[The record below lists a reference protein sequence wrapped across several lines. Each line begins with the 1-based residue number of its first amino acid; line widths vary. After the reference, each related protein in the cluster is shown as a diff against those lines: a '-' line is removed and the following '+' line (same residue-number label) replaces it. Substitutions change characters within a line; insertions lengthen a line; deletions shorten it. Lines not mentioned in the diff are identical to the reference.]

1 MTGTA
6 LLAAAAGNLLPAVTR
21 APFVVSAQTTAVPAQ
36 ITAVE
41 GSLLAFVVLTA
52 LATALARDVLAAVIV
67 FGAYSLGMAALY
79 TFYRAPDVALTEA
92 AISAGVTTVL
102 LLLTLAKTTRIEHDV
117 AFESVNLPAVGAVG
131 LLFGGLLLTMGDIPA
146 VGSPDAPVWSN
157 PDVTQWYLA
166 ESYAQ
171 TGVENTVMA
180 VLAAFRGFDTFG
192 EAVVVFAG
200 GIAALIV
207 LHREVFA

>member
-1 MTGTA
+1 MTGGTIT
-6 LLAAAAGNLLPAVTR
+6 LTPVLTQVTLIETTLFV
-21 APFVVSAQTTAVPAQ
+21 FVVC
-36 ITAVE
+36 
-41 GSLLAFVVLTA
+41 TA

-79 TFYRAPDVALTEA
+79 VFYRAPDVALTEA

-102 LLLTLAKTTRIEHDV
+102 LLLTLAKTTRIEHE
-117 AFESVNLPAVGAVG
+117 AALESVNYPAAGAVG
-131 LLFGGLLLTMGDIPA
+131 VLFVALVSTTADIPA
-146 VGSPDAPVWSN
+146 VGSLTAPVWSN
-157 PDVTQWYLA
+157 PAVTQWYLA
-166 ESYAQ
+166 ETYAV

-192 EAVVVFAG
+192 EAVVVFAA

-207 LHREVFA
+207 LQQEVFA

>member
-1 MTGTA
+1 MTGALASVVPVGAPVVAQVTA
-6 LLAAAAGNLLPAVTR
+6 IEA
-21 APFVVSAQTTAVPAQ
+21 
-36 ITAVE
+36 
-41 GSLLAFVVLTA
+41 SLFAFVVLTA
-52 LATALARDVLAAVIV
+52 LFTALARDVLAAVII

-79 TFYRAPDVALTEA
+79 TFYRAPDVAMTEA

-102 LLLTLAKTTRIEHDV
+102 LLLTLAKTTRMDHEA
-117 AFESVNLPAVGAVG
+117 AFESVNLPAAGAAG
-131 LLFGGLLLTMGDIPA
+131 LLFGGLMLTMGDIPA
-146 VGSPDAPVWSN
+146 VGSEDAPIWSN
-157 PDVTQWYLA
+157 PDVTQWYIA
-166 ESYAQ
+166 ETYAE

-192 EAVVVFAG
+192 EAVVVFAA

>member
-1 MTGTA
+1 MTGALATA
-6 LLAAAAGNLLPAVTR
+6 
-21 APFVVSAQTTAVPAQ
+21 APVGAPVVAQV
-36 ITAVE
+36 TAVE
-41 GSLLAFVVLTA
+41 ASLFAFVVLTA
-52 LATALARDVLAAVIV
+52 LFTALARDVLAAVII

-102 LLLTLAKTTRIEHDV
+102 LLLTLAKTTRIDHDV
-117 AFESVNLPAVGAVG
+117 ALESVNVPAVGAVG
-131 LLFGGLLLTMGDIPA
+131 LLFGGLLLTMGDVPA

-157 PDVTQWYLA
+157 PEVSQWYLR

>member
-1 MTGTA
+1 MTGALASVGPLGAPVVAQVTA
-6 LLAAAAGNLLPAVTR
+6 IEA
-21 APFVVSAQTTAVPAQ
+21 
-36 ITAVE
+36 
-41 GSLLAFVVLTA
+41 SLFAFVVLTA
-52 LATALARDVLAAVIV
+52 LFTALARDVLAAVII

-79 TFYRAPDVALTEA
+79 TFYRAPDVAMTEA

-102 LLLTLAKTTRIEHDV
+102 LLLTLAKTTRIDHEA
-117 AFESVNLPAVGAVG
+117 AFESVNLPAAGAVG
-131 LLFGGLLLTMGDIPA
+131 LLFGGLMLTMGDIPA
-146 VGSPDAPVWSN
+146 VGSADAPIWSN
-157 PDVTQWYLA
+157 PDVTQWYIA
-166 ESYAQ
+166 ETYAE

-192 EAVVVFAG
+192 EAVVVFAA

>member
-1 MTGTA
+1 MTGASFLGATGPSQA
-6 LLAAAAGNLLPAVTR
+6 TP
-21 APFVVSAQTTAVPAQ
+21 VVAQ

-41 GSLLAFVVLTA
+41 GGLLAFVVLTA
-52 LATALARDVLAAVIV
+52 IATALARDVLAAVIV

-102 LLLTLAKTTRIEHDV
+102 LLLTLAKTTRIDHDDV
-117 AFESVNLPAVGAVG
+117 FESVNVPAAGAVG
-131 LLFGGLLLTMGDIPA
+131 LLFAGLLLTMGDVPA

-157 PDVTQWYLA
+157 PEVTQWYLA
-166 ESYAQ
+166 ETYAQ
-171 TGVENTVMA
+171 TGVDNTVMG

>member
-1 MTGTA
+1 MTGA
-6 LLAAAAGNLLPAVTR
+6 SSLAAA
-21 APFVVSAQTTAVPAQ
+21 VVSQAASVAGQGPVLAQVTAIEA
-36 ITAVE
+36 
-41 GSLLAFVVLTA
+41 SLLAFVVLTA

-102 LLLTLAKTTRIEHDV
+102 LLLTLAKTTRIDHEA
-117 AFESVNLPAVGAVG
+117 AFEPVNLPAAGAAG
-131 LLFGGLLLTMGDIPA
+131 LLFAGLLLTMGDVPA
-146 VGSPDAPVWSN
+146 VGAADAPVWSN
-157 PDVTQWYLA
+157 PEVSQWYLS

>member
-1 MTGTA
+1 MIGATAVGSSGTA
-6 LLAAAAGNLLPAVTR
+6 GAAPAV
-21 APFVVSAQTTAVPAQ
+21 AQV
-36 ITAVE
+36 TAVE
-41 GSLLAFVVLTA
+41 GGLLVFVVLTA

-117 AFESVNLPAVGAVG
+117 ALESVNLPAVGAVG
-131 LLFGGLLLTMGDIPA
+131 LLFGGLLLTMGDVPA
-146 VGSPDAPVWSN
+146 VGSPDAAVWSN
-157 PDVTQWYLA
+157 PEVTQWYLR

-171 TGVENTVMA
+171 TGVDNTVMA

>member
-1 MTGTA
+1 MTGASFLGATGPSQA
-6 LLAAAAGNLLPAVTR
+6 TP
-21 APFVVSAQTTAVPAQ
+21 VVAQ

-41 GSLLAFVVLTA
+41 GGLLAFVVLTA
-52 LATALARDVLAAVIV
+52 IATALARDVLAAVIV

-102 LLLTLAKTTRIEHDV
+102 LLLTLAKTTRIDHDV
-117 AFESVNLPAVGAVG
+117 ALESVNVPAVGAVG
-131 LLFGGLLLTMGDIPA
+131 LLFGGLLLTMGDVPA

-157 PDVTQWYLA
+157 PEVSQWYLR

>member
-1 MTGTA
+1 MRDARSGDDPVGGADDPGTEEPPVDGDPGDAADADDVPSRRTGSRSGRPDSERRREIPYTESQVIM
-6 LLAAAAGNLLPAVTR
+6 PTVKIV
-21 APFVVSAQTTAVPAQ
+21 APFAFTYGLF
-36 ITAVE
+36 IT
-41 GSLLAFVVLTA
+41 FH
-52 LATALARDVLAAVIV
+52 
-67 FGAYSLGMAALY
+67 GA
-79 TFYRAPDVALTEA
+79 
-92 AISAGVTTVL
+92 
-102 LLLTLAKTTRIEHDV
+102 
-117 AFESVNLPAVGAVG
+117 
-131 LLFGGLLLTMGDIPA
+131 
-146 VGSPDAPVWSN
+146 GSPDAAVWSN
-157 PDVTQWYLA
+157 PEVSQWYLR

>member
-1 MTGTA
+1 MTGALASAGPLGAPVVAQVTA
-6 LLAAAAGNLLPAVTR
+6 IEA
-21 APFVVSAQTTAVPAQ
+21 
-36 ITAVE
+36 
-41 GSLLAFVVLTA
+41 SLFAFVVLTA
-52 LATALARDVLAAVIV
+52 LFTALARDVLAAVII

-79 TFYRAPDVALTEA
+79 TFYRAPDVAMTEA

-102 LLLTLAKTTRIEHDV
+102 LLLTLAKTTRIDHEA
-117 AFESVNLPAVGAVG
+117 AFESVNLPAAGAVG

-146 VGSPDAPVWSN
+146 VGSSDAPIWSN
-157 PDVTQWYLA
+157 PDVSQWYI
-166 ESYAQ
+166 AQ
-171 TGVENTVMA
+171 TYAETHVENSVMA

-192 EAVVVFAG
+192 EAVVVFAA

>member
-1 MTGTA
+1 MTGA
-6 LLAAAAGNLLPAVTR
+6 SFLGAAGSSQATP
-21 APFVVSAQTTAVPAQ
+21 VVAQ

-41 GSLLAFVVLTA
+41 GGLLAFVVLTA
-52 LATALARDVLAAVIV
+52 IATALARDVLAAVIV

-102 LLLTLAKTTRIEHDV
+102 LLLTLAKTTRIDHDV
-117 AFESVNLPAVGAVG
+117 ALESVNVPAVGAVG
-131 LLFGGLLLTMGDIPA
+131 LLFGGLLLTMGDVPA

-157 PDVTQWYLA
+157 PEVSQWYLR

>member
-1 MTGTA
+1 MTRA
-6 LLAAAAGNLLPAVTR
+6 ALAAPIV
-21 APFVVSAQTTAVPAQ
+21 AQ

-102 LLLTLAKTTRIEHDV
+102 LLLTLAKTTRIDHDV
-117 AFESVNLPAVGAVG
+117 VFESINVPAVGAVG
-131 LLFGGLLLTMGDIPA
+131 LLFGGLLLTMGDVPA

-157 PDVTQWYLA
+157 PEVSQWYLR

-200 GIAALIV
+200 GIAALVV

>member
-1 MTGTA
+1 MTGA
-6 LLAAAAGNLLPAVTR
+6 LAAAGPLG
-21 APFVVSAQTTAVPAQ
+21 APVVAQ

-41 GSLLAFVVLTA
+41 ASLFAFVVLTA
-52 LATALARDVLAAVIV
+52 LFTALARDVLAAVII

-79 TFYRAPDVALTEA
+79 TFYRAPDVAMTEA

-102 LLLTLAKTTRIEHDV
+102 LLLTLAKTTRIDHEA
-117 AFESVNLPAVGAVG
+117 AFESVNLPAAGAAG
-131 LLFGGLLLTMGDIPA
+131 LLFAGLMLTMADIPA
-146 VGSPDAPVWSN
+146 VGSADAPIWSN
-157 PDVTQWYLA
+157 PDVTQWYIA
-166 ESYAQ
+166 ETYAE
-171 TGVENTVMA
+171 THVENTVMA

-192 EAVVVFAG
+192 EAVVVFAA

>member
-1 MTGTA
+1 MT
-6 LLAAAAGNLLPAVTR
+6 
-21 APFVVSAQTTAVPAQ
+21 VPAPVSQ
-36 ITAVE
+36 VVAQVTAIE
-41 GSLLAFVVLTA
+41 ASLLAFVVLTA
-52 LATALARDVLAAVIV
+52 LATAFARDVLAAVIV

-102 LLLTLAKTTRIEHDV
+102 LLLTLAKTTRLDHDAV
-117 AFESVNLPAVGAVG
+117 FESVNFPAAGAAG
-131 LLFGGLLLTMGDIPA
+131 ILFAGLLLTMGDIPA
-146 VGSPDAPVWSN
+146 IGSPDAPIWSN

-171 TGVENTVMA
+171 THVENTVMA

-207 LHREVFA
+207 LHREVFT

>member
-1 MTGTA
+1 MTGAIA
-6 LLAAAAGNLLPAVTR
+6 L
-21 APFVVSAQTTAVPAQ
+21 APSAPVQAPVVAQ

-41 GSLLAFVVLTA
+41 ASLLAFVVLTA

-102 LLLTLAKTTRIEHDV
+102 LLLTLAKTTRIDHDV

-157 PDVTQWYLA
+157 PEVSQWYLR

-171 TGVENTVMA
+171 TGVENSVMA

>member
-1 MTGTA
+1 MTGIS
-6 LLAAAAGNLLPAVTR
+6 LLAAAGNAAPTIPQTGPVVAQVT
-21 APFVVSAQTTAVPAQ
+21 AIEA
-36 ITAVE
+36 
-41 GSLLAFVVLTA
+41 SLLAFVVLTA
-52 LATALARDVLAAVIV
+52 IATAMARDVLAAVIV

-102 LLLTLAKTTRIEHDV
+102 LLLTLAKTTRIDHDDV
-117 AFESVNLPAVGAVG
+117 FESVNVPAVGAVG
-131 LLFGGLLLTMGDIPA
+131 LLFAGLLLTMGDVPA
-146 VGSPDAPVWSN
+146 IGSPDAPVWSN
-157 PDVTQWYLA
+157 PEVTQWYLA
-166 ESYAQ
+166 ETYAQ
-171 TGVENTVMA
+171 TGVDNTVMG

>member
-1 MTGTA
+1 MIGATA
-6 LLAAAAGNLLPAVTR
+6 TSAIAAAGVPVTLT
-21 APFVVSAQTTAVPAQ
+21 VAQVTPIEA
-36 ITAVE
+36 
-41 GSLLAFVVLTA
+41 SLLVFVVLTA

-79 TFYRAPDVALTEA
+79 VFYRAPDVALTEA

-102 LLLTLAKTTRIEHDV
+102 LLLTLAKTTRIEHEA
-117 AFESVNLPAVGAVG
+117 AFESVNYPAAAAAG
-131 LLFGGLLLTMGDIPA
+131 LLFVGLALTTADIPA

-157 PDVTQWYLA
+157 PDVTQWYLS
-166 ESYAQ
+166 ETYAV

-192 EAVVVFAG
+192 EAVVVFAA

-207 LHREVFA
+207 LRQEVFT

>member
-1 MTGTA
+1 MTGA
-6 LLAAAAGNLLPAVTR
+6 LASLAPVG
-21 APFVVSAQTTAVPAQ
+21 APVVAQV
-36 ITAVE
+36 TAVE
-41 GSLLAFVVLTA
+41 ASLFAFVVLTA
-52 LATALARDVLAAVIV
+52 LFTALARDVLAAVII

-79 TFYRAPDVALTEA
+79 TFYRAPDVAMTEA

-102 LLLTLAKTTRIEHDV
+102 LLLTLAKTTRIDHEA
-117 AFESVNLPAVGAVG
+117 AFESVNLPAAGAAG
-131 LLFGGLLLTMGDIPA
+131 LLFGGLMLTMGDIPA
-146 VGSPDAPVWSN
+146 VGSADAPIWSN
-157 PDVTQWYLA
+157 PEVSQWYIQETYA
-166 ESYAQ
+166 E

-192 EAVVVFAG
+192 EAVVVFAA

>member
-1 MTGTA
+1 MIGATA
-6 LLAAAAGNLLPAVTR
+6 TSAVAAAGAPVTPTVAQVTPIEASLLV
-21 APFVVSAQTTAVPAQ
+21 FVVV
-36 ITAVE
+36 
-41 GSLLAFVVLTA
+41 TA

-79 TFYRAPDVALTEA
+79 VFYRAPDVALTEA

-102 LLLTLAKTTRIEHDV
+102 LLLTLAKTTRIEHEA
-117 AFESVNLPAVGAVG
+117 AFESVNYPAAAAAG
-131 LLFGGLLLTMGDIPA
+131 LLFVGLALITADIPA

-157 PDVTQWYLA
+157 PDVTQWYLS
-166 ESYAQ
+166 ETYAV

-192 EAVVVFAG
+192 EAVVVFAA

-207 LHREVFA
+207 LRQEVFT

>member
-1 MTGTA
+1 MTGA
-6 LLAAAAGNLLPAVTR
+6 FGA
-21 APFVVSAQTTAVPAQ
+21 AVPAVAPVAAQ
-36 ITAVE
+36 VTAVE
-41 GSLLAFVVLTA
+41 ASLFAFVVLTA
-52 LATALARDVLAAVIV
+52 LFTALARDVLAAVII

-79 TFYRAPDVALTEA
+79 TFYRAPDVAMTEA

-102 LLLTLAKTTRIEHDV
+102 LLLTLAKTTRVDHEA
-117 AFESVNLPAVGAVG
+117 AFESVNLPAAGAVG
-131 LLFGGLLLTMGDIPA
+131 LLFGGLMLTMGDIPA

-157 PDVTQWYLA
+157 PDVTQWYIA
-166 ESYAQ
+166 ETYAE

-192 EAVVVFAG
+192 EAVVVFAA

>member
-1 MTGTA
+1 MTGALALAVGSVASTA
-6 LLAAAAGNLLPAVTR
+6 PASPVVAQVT
-21 APFVVSAQTTAVPAQ
+21 AIEA
-36 ITAVE
+36 
-41 GSLLAFVVLTA
+41 SLLAFVVLTA

-102 LLLTLAKTTRIEHDV
+102 LLLTLAKTTRIDHDV
-117 AFESVNLPAVGAVG
+117 AFESVNLPAAGAAG
-131 LLFGGLLLTMGDIPA
+131 FLFAGLLLTMGDIPA
-146 VGSPDAPVWSN
+146 IGSPDAPIWSN
-157 PDVTQWYLA
+157 PDVTQWYLT
-166 ESYAQ
+166 ETYAQ
-171 TGVENTVMA
+171 THVENTVMA

-200 GIAALIV
+200 GVAALIV

>member
-1 MTGTA
+1 MTGAIALAPSAPVEALVAAQITA
-6 LLAAAAGNLLPAVTR
+6 PVA
-21 APFVVSAQTTAVPAQ
+21 AQ

-102 LLLTLAKTTRIEHDV
+102 LLLTLAKTTRIDHDV

-157 PDVTQWYLA
+157 PEVSQWYLA

>member
-1 MTGTA
+1 MTGATPVVAGTA
-6 LLAAAAGNLLPAVTR
+6 P
-21 APFVVSAQTTAVPAQ
+21 VVAQ
-36 ITAVE
+36 ISAIE
-41 GSLLAFVVLTA
+41 ASLFAFVVLTA
-52 LATALARDVLAAVIV
+52 LATAFARDVLAAVII

-92 AISAGVTTVL
+92 AVSAGVTTVL
-102 LLLTLAKTTRIEHDV
+102 LLLTLAKTTRIDHEA
-117 AFESVNLPAVGAVG
+117 AFESVNYPAAGAVG
-131 LLFGGLLLTMGDIPA
+131 LLFAGLAVTMVDVPA
-146 VGSPDAPVWSN
+146 VGSPDAPVWRN

-166 ESYAQ
+166 ETYAQ

-192 EAVVVFAG
+192 EAVVVFAA

-207 LHREVFA
+207 LRREVFA